1 MVGKDVKTGRPEKLT
16 VDYFPHVVKEVKVV
30 KILEHRFGAEGYAG
44 YYKLLE
50 LIGDTEL
57 HRPKF
62 KNDQDKYY
70 TLYRTGLDE
79 DKFTDMIELLIGIGK
94 VDRELWETKKV
105 IWIEDFVNSLKPVYF
120 NRKKPLPTKDGLI
133 STSNNSLSTSRNS
146 QERKV
151 KEREVKE
158 SEVKETNSLVQ
169 NSNELLNE
177 FDEFWNLYNKKIN
190 RDNCEKIW
198 DGLNQPEKE
207 EIFNT
212 LPAYIYTTPDVQ
224 YRKNPLTYLKN
235 RGWEDAL
242 IERKSKA
249 RRNMESIMS
258 TELSEN
264 DEVVRTCGC
273 GGHFL
278 IQKELSDSN
287 CNNCGKKF
295 EKL

>member
-1 MVGKDVKTGRPEKLT
+1 
-16 VDYFPHVVKEVKVV
+16 
-30 KILEHRFGAEGYAG
+30 EHRFGAEGYAG

-207 EIFNT
+207 DIFNT
-212 LPAYIYTTPDVQ
+212 LPAYIYTTPDIQ
-224 YRKNPLTYLKN
+224 YR
-235 RGWEDAL
+235 
-242 IERKSKA
+242 
-249 RRNMESIMS
+249 
-258 TELSEN
+258 
-264 DEVVRTCGC
+264 
-273 GGHFL
+273 
-278 IQKELSDSN
+278 
-287 CNNCGKKF
+287 
-295 EKL
+295 